1 MKEYYQKYLKYKDKY
16 IKLKQLRGGAL
27 EPIESEIV
35 IVCHC
40 SKEYQTHPKLYY
52 INIKDN
58 SCKKEIGEG
67 VRHVDPICE
76 DNKWDKIDDN
86 SIMYIWGVHC
96 PIYLSFDTNTV
107 SEGDSRDSPYRAV
120 STSGYGSYVIDD
132 ILKNAY
138 KKLRVNGKVLFPVY
152 GIKNPK
158 DRLFEYFEQKIC
170 DKSEGFDGFGV
181 SKEPIDK
188 FPYIIA
194 NNNKHDLENKEN
206 KENKEY
212 YVFTKYI

>member
-16 IKLKQLRGGAL
+16 IKLKQLRGGSL

-40 SKEYQTHPKLYY
+40 SKKYQTHPKLYY

-58 SCKKEIGEG
+58 SCKKEVGEG
-67 VRHVDPICE
+67 IKYVDSICE
-76 DNKWDKIDDN
+76 DNKWDKSDDN
-86 SIMYIWGVHC
+86 SIMYIWGIYC
-96 PIYLSFDTNTV
+96 PIYLSFDK
-107 SEGDSRDSPYRAV
+107 
-120 STSGYGSYVIDD
+120 SGYGSYVIDD

-170 DKSEGFDGFGV
+170 DKSEGFNSFTV